1 MFNMAEPVFRNPELQ
16 QQFDAD
22 GYIFLKHFLSKN
34 EVEQLK
40 QAYFDLLPESGGA
53 MSGDETDFKSESEIT
68 YDFTFID
75 RNSAYKQKV
84 FDVIHAAFAQ
94 HYEPIL
100 ADYTPI
106 IANFIRKGEDG
117 GEVPLHQNW
126 AFADEIKYSTVSI
139 WVPLVDSSRIN
150 GTLEITPG
158 SHKRFGQFRGPMV
171 PWECEKIKEEIIRDY
186 MVPMDAEA
194 GDCVILDDSV
204 VHYSNIN
211 RTSGLRLTIQLILV
225 PKATNSIH
233 YHLDRTEAP
242 DEVRILEV
250 DRDFYMKFHPW
261 KRPEGKEIGRQ
272 KVDLRYIDLAE
283 WNARLKG
290 PEFGDPNY
298 AAFMRDLRAT
308 QEAAAK
314 VQVPEPAVAVQAST
328 QVANPGES
336 GFFSRLKKIFS

>member
-1 MFNMAEPVFRNPELQ
+1 MAEPVFRNPELQ

-225 PKATNSIH
+225 PKATTSIH